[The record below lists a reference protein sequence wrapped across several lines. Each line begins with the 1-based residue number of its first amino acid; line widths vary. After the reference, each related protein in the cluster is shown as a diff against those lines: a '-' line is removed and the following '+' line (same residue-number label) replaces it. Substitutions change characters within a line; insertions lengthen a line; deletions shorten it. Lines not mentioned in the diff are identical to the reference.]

1 MCPKPPDVPDEGV
14 QEYLPIPI
22 PIEPETICALN
33 GETVTLICPT
43 FLNVFI
49 SKIVYGR
56 NKGKEL
62 CNGEKPK
69 DSFQPTGDVS
79 CFNPTKSEEVANE
92 FRTACHGG
100 FNCSH
105 DVPTL
110 ILDAACDGMKRE
122 MTLEYNCGKS
132 DYNLFKKNY
141 CL

>member
-1 MCPKPPDVPDEGV
+1 M
-14 QEYLPIPI
+14 
-22 PIEPETICALN
+22 N

-132 DYNLFKKNY
+132 DFNLIF
-141 CL
+141 